1 MREFGAVSNCQDLAP
16 GELSSRKVM
25 NAGFLTVTVS
35 AGAVGPL
42 RSQEPSA
49 RVEGMGNSLLEGLKE
64 STRWLCQGG
73 TCRGGQWPGFELRG
87 AGGSPTP

>member
-1 MREFGAVSNCQDLAP
+1 MRVFGAVSNCQDLAP

-25 NAGFLTVTVS
+25 NTGSLSVTVS

-42 RSQEPSA
+42 RSQEQSA
-49 RVEGMGNSLLEGLKE
+49 RVEGIGNSLLEGLKE

-73 TCRGGQWPGFELRG
+73 TCRGGQRPGLELGG
-87 AGGSPTP
+87 AGGSPTS